1 MDSLGSRLRKA
12 REDKRLS
19 QVDVFKKTGINNK
32 TLSRYENNGT
42 EPDADSLKRLSEV
55 YEVTTDWIIGGGNQ
69 KESALALPKSEL
81 DRIISA
87 TESHFN
93 VNLHD
98 DPVVLNAMKQLA
110 ESLAKMKQGK

>member
-1 MDSLGSRLRKA
+1 MDSLGSRLRRA

-42 EPDADSLKRLSEV
+42 EPDADSLKRLSEL
-55 YEVTTDWIIGGGNQ
+55 YEVTTDWIIGGENQ
-69 KESALALPKSEL
+69 KESAPALPISEL
-81 DRIISA
+81 DRIIAA
-87 TESHFN
+87 TEAHFN

-98 DPVVLNAMKQLA
+98 DPVVLDAVKQLA
-110 ESLAKMKQGK
+110 ESLAKMKQGR